1 MTSAEATQRFEI
13 RGVQYTSNQ
22 AHIPKK
28 SSHPWITYFVDT
40 NKPICDLNSIVCVC
54 DRFVT
59 PRKEAVSWIILSDE
73 RANTRSVRFRN
84 SLRWP
89 IYIISSVEK
98 IKLSYSQVSQVI
110 VLSGAILMKLFVKKN
125 HETRSSNMFHT
136 KHQIVGGLGGLK
148 TPFPFP
154 PPPPLDHLPLVLV
167 YHSVLVFLHLLTLPK
182 RIKNGWWIKSQWYF
196 SAETIKNTPYNL
208 YQSKNAL
215 KCEYRENQN

>member
-1 MTSAEATQRFEI
+1 MTSAEATQRFEM
-13 RGVQYTSNQ
+13 RGVHYTSNQ

-40 NKPICDLNSIVCVC
+40 NKPICNLNSIVCVC

-98 IKLSYSQVSQVI
+98 IKPSCSQVSQVI
-110 VLSGAILMKLFVKKN
+110 VLSGAILMKLFVKKI
-125 HETRSSNMFHT
+125 TRLEVATCSTPST
-136 KHQIVGGLGGLK
+136 KSWGDWG
-148 TPFPFP
+148 
-154 PPPPLDHLPLVLV
+154 
-167 YHSVLVFLHLLTLPK
+167 
-182 RIKNGWWIKSQWYF
+182 
-196 SAETIKNTPYNL
+196 E
-208 YQSKNAL
+208 
-215 KCEYRENQN
+215 

>member
-1 MTSAEATQRFEI
+1 MTSAEATQRFEM
-13 RGVQYTSNQ
+13 RGVHYTSNQ
-22 AHIPKK
+22 AHIPTK

-40 NKPICDLNSIVCVC
+40 NKPICNLNSIVCVC

-59 PRKEAVSWIILSDE
+59 LHKEAVSLIILSDE
-73 RANTRSVRFRN
+73 RANTRSDRFRN
-84 SLRWP
+84 SLRWL
-89 IYIISSVEK
+89 IYIINSVEK
-98 IKLSYSQVSQVI
+98 NQTILFTSLTSYR
-110 VLSGAILMKLFVKKN
+110 FVWCNLDEAVCKKN

-136 KHQIVGGLGGLK
+136 KHQIVGVLK

-167 YHSVLVFLHLLTLPK
+167 YHSALVFLHLPALPK
-182 RIKNGWWIKSQWYF
+182 RIKNGWWIKSQWWF

-215 KCEYRENQN
+215 KCEYRENQANQK

>member
-1 MTSAEATQRFEI
+1 MTSAEATQRFEM
-13 RGVQYTSNQ
+13 RGVHYTSNQ
-22 AHIPKK
+22 ARIPKK

-40 NKPICDLNSIVCVC
+40 NKPICNLNSVVCVC

-110 VLSGAILMKLFVKKN
+110 VLSSAILMKLFVKKI
-125 HETRSSNMFHT
+125 TRLEVATCSTPST
-136 KHQIVGGLGGLK
+136 KSWGDWGDWG
-148 TPFPFP
+148 
-154 PPPPLDHLPLVLV
+154 D
-167 YHSVLVFLHLLTLPK
+167 
-182 RIKNGWWIKSQWYF
+182 
-196 SAETIKNTPYNL
+196 
-208 YQSKNAL
+208 
-215 KCEYRENQN
+215 

>member
-28 SSHPWITYFVDT
+28 SSHPWNTYFVDT

-110 VLSGAILMKLFVKKN
+110 VLSGAILMKLFVKKI
-125 HETRSSNMFHT
+125 TRLEVATCSTPST
-136 KHQIVGGLGGLK
+136 KSWGDWG
-148 TPFPFP
+148 
-154 PPPPLDHLPLVLV
+154 D
-167 YHSVLVFLHLLTLPK
+167 
-182 RIKNGWWIKSQWYF
+182 
-196 SAETIKNTPYNL
+196 
-208 YQSKNAL
+208 
-215 KCEYRENQN
+215 